1 MTDNNSK
8 HQQGFIIP
16 IGGGENKDKN
26 PTILNRFIELCGGK
40 NAHIAIIPTA
50 SLLSDTGRQYQQIFH
65 QLGAKRTD
73 VLNIHRRHDCESP
86 AYLKLLETVSGIFIT
101 GGDQLRLA
109 TIIGGTKLTAKM
121 HELNKTGLHIAGT
134 SAGAGFISEHM
145 IAGGKTGNTPRT
157 DMVKLATG
165 LGLTK
170 QLIIDQHFRQR
181 HRIGRL
187 ITAVTFNPSAIGV
200 GIDEDTAAFIGPGNR
215 FEVLGSGWITIVDP
229 KAMESS
235 TVFSSRKLQR
245 LSVCDLKI
253 HMLTAGDVYDI
264 QTRTTKLC

>member
-1 MTDNNSK
+1 MTENNSK
-8 HQQGFIIP
+8 NQSGYIIP

-26 PTILNRFIELCGGK
+26 PVILKRFVELCGGT

-50 SLLSDTGRQYQQIFH
+50 SLLSDTGSQYQKLFH
-65 QLGAKRTD
+65 DFGAKRTD
-73 VLNIHRRHDCESP
+73 VMNIKRRADCESP
-86 AYLKLLETVSGIFIT
+86 AHLQLLDTVTGVFMT

-109 TIIGGTKLTAKM
+109 TIIGGSKLTAKLRD
-121 HELNKTGLHIAGT
+121 LNRKGLHIAGT
-134 SAGAGFISEHM
+134 SAGAAFISEHM
-145 IAGGKTGNTPRT
+145 IAGGKTGNTPRS

-187 ITAVTFNPSAIGV
+187 ITAITFNPSAIGL
-200 GIDEDTAAFIGPGNR
+200 GIDEDTAAFINPQGK
-215 FEVLGSGWITIVDP
+215 FEVLGSGWITIIDP
-229 KAMESS
+229 TAMEST
-235 TVFSSRKLQR
+235 TVNSAVKLQR

-253 HMLTAGDVYDI
+253 HMLTAGDTYDI
-264 QTRTTKLC
+264 QTRTAKLC

>member
-1 MTDNNSK
+1 MTKQNSSN
-8 HQQGFIIP
+8 QRGYIIP

-26 PTILNRFIELCGGK
+26 PIILKRFVELCGGE

-50 SLLSDTGRQYQQIFH
+50 SLLHDTGSQYQKLFH
-65 QLGAKRTD
+65 KLGARRTD
-73 VLNIHRRHDCESP
+73 VLNIKRRADCESP
-86 AYLKLLETVSGIFIT
+86 AHLQLLENASGIFMT

-109 TIIGGTKLTAKM
+109 TIIGGSKLTAKM
-121 HELNKTGLHIAGT
+121 QELNNSGLHIAGT
-134 SAGAGFISEHM
+134 SAGAAFISEHM

-187 ITAVTFNPSAIGV
+187 ITAITFNPSAIGL
-200 GIDEDTAAFIGPGNR
+200 GIDEDTAAFIDPQGV
-215 FEVLGSGWITIVDP
+215 FEVAGSGWITIVDP
-229 KAMESS
+229 SAMESS
-235 TVFSSRKLQR
+235 TVDSSKKLQR
-245 LSVCDLKI
+245 LSVSDLKI
-253 HMLTAGDVYDI
+253 HMLTAGDSFDT
-264 QTRTTKLC
+264 QTRTAKLC